1 MVIPPDVTEPP
12 TIEDAVETMR
22 KELPTLPDI
31 AIILGS
37 GLGPLT
43 ETIDIE
49 TTLPYN
55 QVPGMAVS
63 SVDGHTGRF
72 VYGTLNSVPVLVMDG
87 RIHYYETGEMEPV
100 VLPVQILNRLGCTEL
115 IVSNAAGAINEDFD
129 PGELMILEDHI
140 NMLGDNPLISSDED
154 GEQFPDM
161 SSAYD
166 PQLRDIAWEAAEQL
180 SISVNSGVYVAM
192 SGPSYETPAEVR
204 MLETLGG
211 DAVGMSTVP
220 ETIVANRHG
229 MSVLGISS
237 LTNYAAGLASEPLSH
252 DEVKEVAG
260 QVEEEFVV
268 FVSEI
273 VSQIASL

>member
-12 TIEDAVETMR
+12 TIEDAVETMT
-22 KELPTLPDI
+22 KELPTIPDI

-49 TTLPYN
+49 ITLPYN
-55 QVPGMAVS
+55 KVPGMVSS

-87 RIHYYETGEMEPV
+87 RIHYYETGEMAPV
-100 VLPVQILNRLGCTEL
+100 VLPVQILNRLGCTNL
-115 IVSNAAGAINEDFD
+115 IVSNAAGAINEDFE
-129 PGELMILEDHI
+129 PGELMVLEDHI
-140 NMLGDNPLISSDED
+140 NMLGDNPLIESEEE

-166 PQLRDIAWEAAEQL
+166 SQLQDIAWEAAEQL
-180 SISVNSGVYVAM
+180 SIPVNAGVYVAM
-192 SGPSYETPAEVR
+192 SGPSYETPAEVQ
-204 MLETLGG
+204 MLKTLGG

-237 LTNYAAGLASEPLSH
+237 LTNYAAGLSSEPLSH

-260 QVEEEFVV
+260 QVEDEFVV

-273 VSQIASL
+273 VAQIASL